1 MLVKRLVE
9 QAAYRL
15 TVPGIGGECGAT
27 FGLMRTLFQGLFL
40 APHIAMEAV
49 KGAVF
54 CARIM
59 ELAGFEVKPRFDE
72 KRSDIIQAIKF
83 NDTR

>member
-1 MLVKRLVE
+1 
-9 QAAYRL
+9 
-15 TVPGIGGECGAT
+15 
-27 FGLMRTLFQGLFL
+27 MRYFYQGLFL

-49 KGAVF
+49 KGAIF

-59 ELAGFEVKPRFDE
+59 ELAGFEVFPKYND

-83 NDTR
+83 NDKEKLNKIL